1 MDSLA
6 RICHQSRSEKLYFE
20 LQYLKKSRKKIFY
33 SLLNVLLFIYLDCNY
48 TIKKQYNI
56 LFPIIF
62 ILNVVLFIY
71 LDCTT
76 LTLILTTRAA
86 FFFLLSFTT
95 GHILIQILSMIDR
108 TFFVQKFVYYLHFLY
123 DFWA

>member
-33 SLLNVLLFIYLDCNY
+33 LLLNVLLFIYLDC
-48 TIKKQYNI
+48 
-56 LFPIIF
+56 
-62 ILNVVLFIY
+62 
-71 LDCTT
+71 TT
-76 LTLILTTRAA
+76 QTLILTTRAA